1 MRADPRAVDIVFAI
15 TGCKESPSL
24 PLREELNTN
33 GFEMVYNAKGVG
45 EAAVEKEK
53 RKKEKELL
61 KQIKS
66 IERKLEKK
74 KSYRRSKMKRRAMKS
89 IREFRKKLEHSTN
102 GITYE
107 VYLEELRLRQEASEL
122 ALTIDS
128 LQEIEDKRC
137 LLNDEYSEDLMLA
150 HTSHI
155 ENQFKSALECMSEA
169 DFHSLGKSSNDSSII
184 SMSSFGD
191 FTSEDRTDDSYEE
204 RIHNYES
211 DDNHSDV
218 SPVRNGMKVDASSI
232 CTKTTVVT
240 ESTVSASNVHN
251 STSRQDIDSKTN
263 SNTVRFKD
271 VKPTTQDKIS
281 KARLL
286 IDQAKNMH
294 LSFSGESNS
303 VASSGITD
311 DQLSTDDS
319 SEEGFQ
325 NANISERT
333 KLQIFAM
340 DQNRYHLL
348 VYEACPWSHRVLIT
362 RALKGLEKSISVT
375 RVPCSWDPLGFDE
388 QIDRPMTSDTS
399 CWSISIDNSCDHY
412 SSEFK
417 EFFTNFPHGFRNR
430 KVPILWD
437 SRRNMIISD
446 KANEIMRILNSE
458 FNAVASRPD
467 IDIYQ
472 SHGKVDI
479 DSIDSWL
486 EKELCVAIYRCSQST
501 GQDEYSDAIDHVT
514 TTLDKVEKIV
524 KRYGFLC
531 GGTLTAPDIRL
542 FCVLM
547 RFDEVYRLLFKIN
560 SRRISDMPALMEYTR
575 DIYNID
581 GVKDVCDL
589 KAIKKGYFGACVKEG
604 QSYIVPRGGIFMKI
618 LQS

>member
-66 IERKLEKK
+66 IERKLERK
-74 KSYRRSKMKRRAMKS
+74 KSYRRSKVKRRAMES
-89 IREFRKKLEHSTN
+89 IRELRKKLEHSTN

-107 VYLEELRLRQEASEL
+107 VYLKELRLRQEASEL
-122 ALTIDS
+122 ALTLDL
-128 LQEIEDKRC
+128 LQEIEEKKC
-137 LLNDEYSEDLMLA
+137 ANDPHSEDLNLA

-191 FTSEDRTDDSYEE
+191 YSSEDKTDDSYEE
-204 RIHNYES
+204 RIHNYDS
-211 DDNHSDV
+211 DDNRSDV

-232 CTKTTVVT
+232 CTKATVVT

-251 STSRQDIDSKTN
+251 SPSSQDKDSKTN

-303 VASSGITD
+303 VASSCITD
-311 DQLSTDDS
+311 DQLSTDDFS
-319 SEEGFQ
+319 DESIQ
-325 NANISERT
+325 NANTSERT
-333 KLQIFAM
+333 HLQIFEM
-340 DQNRYHLL
+340 DQNRYHLF
-348 VYEACPWSHRVLIT
+348 VHDACPWSHRVLIT
-362 RALKGLEKSISVT
+362 RALKGLEKSISAT
-375 RVPCSWDPLGFDE
+375 RVPCCWDPIGFDE
-388 QIDRPMTSDTS
+388 QADKPLTSDTS
-399 CWSISIDNSCDHY
+399 CWSISIDSSSNHS

-417 EFFTNFPHGFRNR
+417 KLLSNFPHGFRNI

-437 SRRNMIISD
+437 SRRNIIISD
-446 KANEIMRILNSE
+446 KANEIMRILNSD

-486 EKELCVAIYRCSQST
+486 EKELCIAIYRCSQST
-501 GQDEYSDAIDHVT
+501 CQDEYSDAMDHVT

-542 FCVLM
+542 FCALM
-547 RFDEVYRLLFKIN
+547 RFDEVYRVLFKIN

-589 KAIKKGYFGACVKEG
+589 NAIKKGYFGAHMKEG
-604 QSYIVPRGGIFMKI
+604 NSYIVPRGGIFMKI